1 MSHTTEPL
9 STTWARTMTA
19 TFAYLRVSKNDDVMT
34 TANQRLELEQ
44 AGYRI
49 DFWHE
54 DTISGSTNAMGRP
67 GFAAM
72 LEKMRDGE
80 TLIVSKLDR
89 LGRDAIDVI
98 ATVRMLAH
106 LNIRVIV
113 HSLGGVDLASPTGKL
128 LVTMLAAVAE
138 MERDLLIERTNAG
151 VARARSEGKAIGR
164 PPKTSPKQREDM
176 LTSLAA
182 GATVSAMARKFDISR
197 ATVIAARTAHQQ
209 AAKAARAGSCQLRA
223 AQPAA
228 EFCARWPSIRED
240 RRRYGTCYA
249 AWGTTL
255 LTSSSTSART

>member
-1 MSHTTEPL
+1 MASFGMP
-9 STTWARTMTA
+9 MTA

-54 DTISGSTNAMGRP
+54 DAVSGSTNAMARP

-72 LEKMRDGE
+72 LGKMRDGE

-98 ATVRMLAH
+98 ATVRSLAERD
-106 LNIRVIV
+106 IRVIV

-138 MERDLLIERTNAG
+138 MERDLLIERTRAG
-151 VARARSEGKAIGR
+151 IARARSDGKHVGR
-164 PPKTSPKQREDM
+164 PFKTSSGQRSEM
-176 LTSLAA
+176 VARLAG
-182 GATVSAMARKFDISR
+182 GATVSSIAREYGVSR
-197 ATVIAARTAHQQ
+197 ATVVAI
-209 AAKAARAGSCQLRA
+209 RA
-223 AQPAA
+223 AGQSAA
-228 EFCARWPSIRED
+228 
-240 RRRYGTCYA
+240 A
-249 AWGTTL
+249 A
-255 LTSSSTSART
+255 

>member
-1 MSHTTEPL
+1 
-9 STTWARTMTA
+9 MTA

-72 LEKMRDGE
+72 LQKIRDGE

-98 ATVRMLAH
+98 ATIRTLGARG
-106 LNIRVIV
+106 IRVIV
-113 HSLGGVDLASPTGKL
+113 HSLGGVDLASSTGKL

-138 MERDLLIERTNAG
+138 MERDLLVERTRLG
-151 VARARSEGKAIGR
+151 IDRARSEGRVIGR
-164 PPKTSPKQREDM
+164 PAKTSPEQRSE
-176 LTSLAA
+176 LLELLAA
-182 GATVSAMARKFDISR
+182 GESVSAVARKYQVSR
-197 ATVIAARTAHQQ
+197 ATVIAVRNAHLSQ
-209 AAKAARAGSCQLRA
+209 GSSHL
-223 AQPAA
+223 
-228 EFCARWPSIRED
+228 
-240 RRRYGTCYA
+240 
-249 AWGTTL
+249 
-255 LTSSSTSART
+255 